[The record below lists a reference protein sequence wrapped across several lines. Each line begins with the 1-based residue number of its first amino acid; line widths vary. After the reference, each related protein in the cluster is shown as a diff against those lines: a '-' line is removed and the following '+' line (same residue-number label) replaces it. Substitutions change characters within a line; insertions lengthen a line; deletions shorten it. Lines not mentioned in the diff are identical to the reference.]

1 MTARLSALLPLF
13 SAFAC
18 ASQPQAPSHAV
29 AAVLDSLVPGVRIG
43 ARAAP
48 TAERL
53 HLAFAPYAG
62 YADSSFQGPA
72 GVRGIVLRVDEDL
85 NSEGQ
90 EPSRWARIAEVE
102 VEFVTKTDAESAKE
116 LLIRHLGPPRRFCV
130 RAEASHRREVALY
143 FWPDHPPQGVLFRV
157 PLEPPEP
164 AFVIF
169 EALQPDS
176 TISALSTCDAA

>member
-1 MTARLSALLPLF
+1 MTTRLSTFWPLF

-29 AAVLDSLVPGVRIG
+29 AAVLDSLAPGVRIG

-62 YADSSFQGPA
+62 YADSAFQDLPGS
-72 GVRGIVLRVDEDL
+72 RGIVLWVNEDL

-90 EPSRWARIAEVE
+90 EPSRWARIAEVG
-102 VEFVTKTDAESAKE
+102 VKFVTKAGADSAKE
-116 LLIRHLGPPRRFCV
+116 LLIRHLGQPRRFCV
-130 RAEASHRREVALY
+130 RAEASHRPEVALY

-176 TISALSTCDAA
+176 NISALSTCDAA